1 MKRFVIWE
9 ESLEY
14 SEIILDELV
23 PSSIVAITES
33 LIGELAIPA
42 RKKYYYKLV
51 IKWNDLRDVDFYDAK
66 EGLNNRALSEPT
78 NVAPVI
84 NLTYDYVMQM
94 TGDGTS
100 SNVFRVG

>member
-51 IKWNDLRDVDFYDAK
+51 IK
-66 EGLNNRALSEPT
+66 
-78 NVAPVI
+78 
-84 NLTYDYVMQM
+84 
-94 TGDGTS
+94 
-100 SNVFRVG
+100 